1 MSLTNTIIKVSV
13 RNLVEFIFKT
23 GDINAGLG
31 MGQDVKAMQDGAKI
45 HRMLQKQAGECYH
58 AEVPLKMLIERQTD
72 NHIIYQIQLEG
83 RADGIIYDLDK
94 PDNSNV
100 CIDEIKTMQGDINML
115 KEPIYV
121 HKAQAMCYGYMY
133 LMQNHLENIDI
144 RLTYCNSQTRE
155 IKQYTEHFTAA
166 ILMDWFDNVIETFSK
181 WKIFC

>member
-1 MSLTNTIIKVSV
+1 MSLTDRIIKISV

-23 GDINAGLG
+23 GDINTGLG
-31 MGQDVKAMQDGAKI
+31 MGQDIMAMQEGAKI
-45 HRMLQKQAGECYH
+45 HRMLQKEAGECYH
-58 AEVPLKMLIERQTD
+58 AEVSLKVQIERQTD
-72 NHIIYQIQLEG
+72 NNIDYQIQLEG

-100 CIDEIKTMQGDINML
+100 CIDEIKTMQSDINML

-155 IKQYTEHFTAA
+155 IKQYT
-166 ILMDWFDNVIETFSK
+166 
-181 WKIFC
+181 